1 MWQCPRQA
9 YLPFTCPEF
18 QNHRDRP
25 EWLLDLAVSS
35 VGNSPALEVLV
46 CKPGYQLAQD
56 GSTCE
61 WCQPG
66 FFCDGSNANG
76 NGAQQCP
83 RGRMSGP
90 MSQSE
95 GDCYKCTPNYY
106 CDANSAGQETP
117 CPPNTISPPA
127 SESLQDCTCMEG
139 YYNKLPLEQGCTI
152 CPAGYICPG
161 AQQRLS
167 SVLLPPQTRLQDHIW
182 THSVHAPLAR
192 SCFLRIL
199 SAATSMAGSSTG
211 SADAGRGMNMM
222 RTGYAWNRGRAACQG
237 ELHVCFSEN

>member
-161 AQQRLS
+161 GAAAPVQCA
-167 SVLLPPQTRLQDHIW
+167 PPTTD
-182 THSVHAPLAR
+182 SPP
-192 SCFLRIL
+192 
-199 SAATSMAGSSTG
+199 GSYLDTQCTCPPGKKLFPAYSLCC
-211 SADAGRGMNMM
+211 DINGRVVNGQC
-222 RTGYAWNRGRAACQG
+222 RCRAWYEYDENG
-237 ELHVCFSEN
+237 VCVESW